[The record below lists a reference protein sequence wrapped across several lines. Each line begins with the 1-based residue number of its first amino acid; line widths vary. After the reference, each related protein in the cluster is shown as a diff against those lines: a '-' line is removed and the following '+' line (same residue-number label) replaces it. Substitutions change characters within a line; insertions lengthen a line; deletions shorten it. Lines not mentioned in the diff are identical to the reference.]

1 MKIFAIPRKTAVAV
15 VVVWTVLGALLGHDY
30 PTAGLVVSLG
40 SIGYYLLLVGR
51 RRIGYLLNLDRT
63 TERQRLLVA
72 TAACMLYVLI
82 RAVLTGSVS
91 YFLLLVVL
99 AAARVHALMPWL
111 LSFAAGAM
119 LYVVAEE
126 LLPRAGSRRG
136 TCGYLVGFLFMMVLD
151 VALG

>member
-1 MKIFAIPRKTAVAV
+1 MDGARSASGTRLSDGRSGRVA
-15 VVVWTVLGALLGHDY
+15 
-30 PTAGLVVSLG
+30 PG

-99 AAARVHALMPWL
+99 AADYFVYDRHERPARAD
-111 LSFAAGAM
+111 
-119 LYVVAEE
+119 
-126 LLPRAGSRRG
+126 LLPPATGSRPG
-136 TCGYLVGFLFMMVLD
+136 PGVF
-151 VALG
+151 

>member
-30 PTAGLVVSLG
+30 PTAGLVVSL
-40 SIGYYLLLVGR
+40 GYYLLLVGR

-99 AAARVHALMPWL
+99 AADYFVYDRH
-111 LSFAAGAM
+111 
-119 LYVVAEE
+119 E
-126 LLPRAGSRRG
+126 RAGKG
-136 TCGYLVGFLFMMVLD
+136 
-151 VALG
+151 

>member
-82 RAVLTGSVS
+82 RAVLTARFPIFCCWSCWRRIISSTTGTSGPARADSLPPVTGSKPGQAFFEVKICR
-91 YFLLLVVL
+91 LLLFDYL
-99 AAARVHALMPWL
+99 CT
-111 LSFAAGAM
+111 
-119 LYVVAEE
+119 AESAK
-126 LLPRAGSRRG
+126 R
-136 TCGYLVGFLFMMVLD
+136 
-151 VALG
+151 

>member
-40 SIGYYLLLVGR
+40 SIGYYLL
-51 RRIGYLLNLDRT
+51 NLDRT

-99 AAARVHALMPWL
+99 AADYFVYDRH
-111 LSFAAGAM
+111 
-119 LYVVAEE
+119 E
-126 LLPRAGSRRG
+126 RAGKG
-136 TCGYLVGFLFMMVLD
+136 
-151 VALG
+151 

>member
-15 VVVWTVLGALLGHDY
+15 VIVWTVLGALLGHDY

-99 AAARVHALMPWL
+99 AADYFVYDRH
-111 LSFAAGAM
+111 
-119 LYVVAEE
+119 E
-126 LLPRAGSRRG
+126 RAGKG
-136 TCGYLVGFLFMMVLD
+136 
-151 VALG
+151 

>member
-1 MKIFAIPRKTAVAV
+1 MRSSSYGRCSERFWDTTIRRQ
-15 VVVWTVLGALLGHDY
+15 
-30 PTAGLVVSLG
+30 
-40 SIGYYLLLVGR
+40 VGR

-99 AAARVHALMPWL
+99 AADYFVYDRHERARK
-111 LSFAAGAM
+111 G
-119 LYVVAEE
+119 
-126 LLPRAGSRRG
+126 
-136 TCGYLVGFLFMMVLD
+136 
-151 VALG
+151 

>member
-1 MKIFAIPRKTAVAV
+1 MPNLSDKGIYLPPSPIRKLVPFAEAAKRRGIKVYHLNIGQPDIRTPQV

-99 AAARVHALMPWL
+99 AADYFVYDRH
-111 LSFAAGAM
+111 
-119 LYVVAEE
+119 E
-126 LLPRAGSRRG
+126 RAGKG
-136 TCGYLVGFLFMMVLD
+136 
-151 VALG
+151 

>member
-15 VVVWTVLGALLGHDY
+15 VVVWTVLGA
-30 PTAGLVVSLG
+30 AGLVVSLG

-99 AAARVHALMPWL
+99 AADYFVYDRH
-111 LSFAAGAM
+111 
-119 LYVVAEE
+119 E
-126 LLPRAGSRRG
+126 RAGKG
-136 TCGYLVGFLFMMVLD
+136 
-151 VALG
+151 

>member
-15 VVVWTVLGALLGHDY
+15 VVVWTVLGALLEHDY

-51 RRIGYLLNLDRT
+51 RRIGY
-63 TERQRLLVA
+63 
-72 TAACMLYVLI
+72 VLI

-99 AAARVHALMPWL
+99 AADYFVYDRHERARK
-111 LSFAAGAM
+111 G
-119 LYVVAEE
+119 
-126 LLPRAGSRRG
+126 
-136 TCGYLVGFLFMMVLD
+136 
-151 VALG
+151 

>member
-99 AAARVHALMPWL
+99 AADYFVYDRTSGPARADSLPPVTGSKPGQAFFEVKICRL
-111 LSFAAGAM
+111 LLFDY
-119 LYVVAEE
+119 LCTAESAK
-126 LLPRAGSRRG
+126 R
-136 TCGYLVGFLFMMVLD
+136 
-151 VALG
+151 

>member
-51 RRIGYLLNLDRT
+51 RRIGYLL
-63 TERQRLLVA
+63 VA

-99 AAARVHALMPWL
+99 AADYFVYDRH
-111 LSFAAGAM
+111 
-119 LYVVAEE
+119 E
-126 LLPRAGSRRG
+126 RAGKG
-136 TCGYLVGFLFMMVLD
+136 
-151 VALG
+151 

>member
-63 TERQRLLVA
+63 TERQRLPSA
-72 TAACMLYVLI
+72 PGACMLYVLI

-99 AAARVHALMPWL
+99 AADYFVYDRH
-111 LSFAAGAM
+111 
-119 LYVVAEE
+119 E
-126 LLPRAGSRRG
+126 RAGKG
-136 TCGYLVGFLFMMVLD
+136 
-151 VALG
+151 

>member
-30 PTAGLVVSLG
+30 PTAGLGVSLG

-99 AAARVHALMPWL
+99 AADYFVYDRH
-111 LSFAAGAM
+111 
-119 LYVVAEE
+119 E
-126 LLPRAGSRRG
+126 RAGKG
-136 TCGYLVGFLFMMVLD
+136 
-151 VALG
+151 